1 MIGLIL
7 SAVGAAASMAGQI
20 MPNKSVVEN
29 TKVYRPNSSSFQG
42 AGLFNNSVADVGMI
56 ETEQN
61 VEKESTAKTALQGVG
76 TIASLAGQFIGNNPA
91 KQKDDNEGDN

>member
-29 TKVYRPNSSSFQG
+29 TKVYTPNSSSFQG

-61 VEKESTAKTALQGVG
+61 VEKENPSKTVMQGIG
-76 TIASLAGQFIGNNPA
+76 AAATIAGSFIGNKSAGSSATPPA
-91 KQKDDNEGDN
+91 G